1 MELVKIIDGNPVPY
15 TEAAFRADN
24 KHTAYGPVVSSRH
37 LNPQGVYRVRY
48 EPKPEQIGMKAVEAA
63 GSLQGN
69 EWVVGWNLVPLD
81 EAEARNLRDKLLAA
95 TDWTANSDV
104 VMSDAM
110 RAYRQALRDLP
121 QQAGFPNDVTW
132 PTKPE

>member
-48 EPKPEQIGMKAVEAA
+48 EPRPEQLGMKAVEAA

-81 EAEARNLRDKLLAA
+81 EAEARDLRDQLLAA

-121 QQAGFPNDVTW
+121 QQADFPQSVVW